1 MSRQGLSLLVE
12 ALTSPSVVAGLGPAQ
27 WDELIRLARTAD
39 VLARLEARIQSEGIV
54 AEVPLPV
61 QRHLNAARL
70 LARRQQDELAHEVA
84 TISSVLEA
92 EGISLVLL
100 KGAAYAAAGM
110 STSKGR
116 MVSDVDILVPR
127 DRLLHAEAALMR
139 AGWLATNSDAYDQ
152 YYYRKWMHEIPPLQ
166 HVHRGSVLDVH
177 HAVVPPT
184 AGYGLDSGMLLDAAV
199 PVDGQPNVRVLCD
212 VDMVLHSAVH
222 LMHEGE
228 LELGFRGLLD
238 LDLMLK
244 ELSVKPAFWPRL
256 LDRALTLGLQRP
268 TYLALRYVKKMFET
282 PVPDSTLERL
292 LVHASG
298 LGPARLALLDFLYA
312 RGLQPDHPSLVD
324 RWSGM
329 ARQTLYLRSHLLRM
343 PWYLLLPHLARKS
356 FRRLVETFKSKD
368 EVTDATA

>member
-1 MSRQGLSLLVE
+1 MSRQGVSLLVD
-12 ALTSPSVVAGLGPAQ
+12 ALTTPSIVASLGSAQ

-39 VLARLEARIQSEGIV
+39 VLGRLEARIQSEGLV

-61 QRHLNAARL
+61 RRHLNAARL
-70 LARRQQDELAHEVA
+70 LARRQQDELAYEVS
-84 TISSVLEA
+84 ILSSVLEA

-110 STSKGR
+110 RTSAGR

-139 AGWLATNSDAYDQ
+139 AGWLTTNSDAYDQ
-152 YYYRKWMHEIPPLQ
+152 HYYRRWMHEIPPLQ

-184 AGYGLDSGMLLDAAV
+184 AGYALDSTKLLDAAV
-199 PVDGQPNVRVLCD
+199 PVNGQPGVRVLCD

-238 LDLMLK
+238 LDLMLR
-244 ELSVKPAFWPRL
+244 ELSVAPAFWQRL
-256 LDRALTLGLQRP
+256 LDRAVTLGLQRP
-268 TYLALRYVKKMFET
+268 AYLALRYAKRMFGT
-282 PVPDSTLERL
+282 PVPDSTLEHL
-292 LVHASG
+292 LARTSG
-298 LGPARLALLDFLYA
+298 LGPMRLALLDFLYA
-312 RGLQPDHPSLVD
+312 RGLQPDHPRLAD
-324 RWSGM
+324 RWSAM
-329 ARQTLYLRSHLLRM
+329 ARQALYLRSHFLRM
-343 PWYLLLPHLARKS
+343 PWYLLLPHLTRKS
-356 FRRLVETFKSKD
+356 FRRVVETFKNKE
-368 EVTDATA
+368 EVADAAA